1 MIEFRLNK
9 KEKQKRL
16 VAEHERLEREMKT
29 LAETV
34 RTAVACSNSDS
45 VTHTLQELVVKREAL
60 RTQNLALREEVTRC
74 EKFTAVVLEASE
86 DSTEGEESNL
96 LPSDETGWRVGE
108 GDTSF
113 YFHPFTR
120 DEVDAEMRRFEV
132 ELAGGMPS
140 LSLAGTFLG
149 WGVYHAPLI
158 ASTLDGTRLVAR
170 TRVTKRLRCSLD
182 VHTQMSYTKQ
192 KDLSPMIVTPIGW
205 GLHQR
210 GKAST
215 HVLQDFDQD
224 TLVFA
229 RDIPGP
235 EKRIRYLFQVRRAQ
249 WELADGRRKLTASLA
264 IIDSDANRRSR
275 DAEMQDNVEWATE
288 GGIQVSVTEM
298 DENSIKVACDHWAS
312 CESKLHAEYL
322 MIQWTQFAVWWE
334 QLTVPSNLLL

>member
-1 MIEFRLNK
+1 
-9 KEKQKRL
+9 
-16 VAEHERLEREMKT
+16 
-29 LAETV
+29 
-34 RTAVACSNSDS
+34 
-45 VTHTLQELVVKREAL
+45 
-60 RTQNLALREEVTRC
+60 
-74 EKFTAVVLEASE
+74 
-86 DSTEGEESNL
+86 
-96 LPSDETGWRVGE
+96 
-108 GDTSF
+108 
-113 YFHPFTR
+113 
-120 DEVDAEMRRFEV
+120 
-132 ELAGGMPS
+132 
-140 LSLAGTFLG
+140 
-149 WGVYHAPLI
+149 
-158 ASTLDGTRLVAR
+158 
-170 TRVTKRLRCSLD
+170 
-182 VHTQMSYTKQ
+182 MSYTKQ

-264 IIDSDANRRSR
+264 IIDSDANRRS
-275 DAEMQDNVEWATE
+275 
-288 GGIQVSVTEM
+288 IQVSVTEM